1 MADETPKP
9 MTDQDVAPAAADPFA
24 AGDALQPKDPLKG
37 MNSDA
42 GDPLS
47 SPASTSKTKDGG
59 DADGG
64 TGSKPDQGNGGP
76 ASARQAISEGIVK
89 LKSEAG
95 DRARTVADQ
104 GKAKATGALDQIV
117 AMLNDAAGQVDE
129 KLGEQY
135 GQYARSAAEQVQGLS
150 SSLNERSVEELLD
163 DAREL
168 VRKSP
173 AAALGIA
180 AAIGFAA
187 ARLVSAG
194 LDHRD
199 ADPSDRA

>member
-1 MADETPKP
+1 MADDTLKP
-9 MTDQDVAPAAADPFA
+9 MTDKDVAPVVADPFA
-24 AGDALQPKDPLKG
+24 ATDALQPSDPLKG

-47 SPASTSKTKDGG
+47 TPSTAGSDDGANADQASS
-59 DADGG
+59 DA
-64 TGSKPDQGNGGP
+64 KEGGP
-76 ASARQAISEGIVK
+76 TSARQAISDGIVK

-95 DRARTVADQ
+95 DRARTFADQ
-104 GKAKATGALDQIV
+104 GKTNATGALDQLV

-135 GQYARSAAEQVQGLS
+135 GQYARTAAEQVQGFS
-150 SSLNERSVEELLD
+150 SSLNDRSVEELLD

-173 AAALGIA
+173 TAALGVA
-180 AAIGFAA
+180 AAVGFVA

-199 ADPSDRA
+199 KA

>member
-1 MADETPKP
+1 MADDTTKP
-9 MTDQDVAPAAADPFA
+9 MTDQDVTSTGADPFA
-24 AGDALQPKDPLKG
+24 PKDAFQPADPLKTAG
-37 MNSDA
+37 NGDGDSLASPSASTAKSQSGSTNSD
-42 GDPLS
+42 GS
-47 SPASTSKTKDGG
+47 ISGSP
-59 DADGG
+59 
-64 TGSKPDQGNGGP
+64 
-76 ASARQAISEGIVK
+76 RQAISDGIVK

-95 DRARTVADQ
+95 DRARTAADQ

-135 GQYARSAAEQVQGLS
+135 GQYARSAADQVQGFS
-150 SSLNERSVEELLD
+150 SALNDRTVDELLD

-173 AAALGIA
+173 TAALGIA

-194 LDHRD
+194 LDNRD
-199 ADPSDRA
+199 KA

>member
-1 MADETPKP
+1 MADDTTKP
-9 MTDQDVAPAAADPFA
+9 MTDKDVTSAGANPYAAKDAFQPADPLKA
-24 AGDALQPKDPLKG
+24 AGD
-37 MNSDA
+37 SA
-42 GDPLS
+42 GDTLGS
-47 SPASTSKTKDGG
+47 LTSAAGQTQSN
-59 DADGG
+59 G
-64 TGSKPDQGNGGP
+64 TGSD
-76 ASARQAISEGIVK
+76 ASSSGSPRQAISDGIVK

-95 DRARTVADQ
+95 DRARTAADQ
-104 GKAKATGALDQIV
+104 GKAKATGALDEIV

-135 GQYARSAAEQVQGLS
+135 GQYARSAADQVQGFS
-150 SSLNERSVEELLD
+150 SALNDRTVDELLD

-173 AAALGIA
+173 TAALGIA

-194 LDHRD
+194 LDNRD
-199 ADPSDRA
+199 KA

>member
-1 MADETPKP
+1 MADENTKP
-9 MTDQDVAPAAADPFA
+9 TNDQDVAPVIADPFA
-24 AGDALQPKDPLKG
+24 ATDALQPSDPLKG
-37 MNSDA
+37 MDSDA
-42 GDPLS
+42 GDPLA
-47 SPASTSKTKDGG
+47 SPTTADAPRGGANEQKADDEQQGDKDSGGSAS
-59 DADGG
+59 
-64 TGSKPDQGNGGP
+64 P
-76 ASARQAISEGIVK
+76 RQAISDGIVK

-95 DRARTVADQ
+95 DRARTFADQ

-135 GQYARSAAEQVQGLS
+135 GQYARNAAEQVQGFS
-150 SSLNERSVEELLD
+150 SSLNDRSVEDLLD
-163 DAREL
+163 DARDL

-173 AAALGIA
+173 TAALGIA

-194 LDHRD
+194 LDNRD
-199 ADPSDRA
+199 EA